1 MPLPRSPNWAWGGVD
16 RYHHKQ
22 LGRERPV
29 TALGHVFGWL
39 GRTGVVFVVLVLAIL
54 IYWSFKPWY
63 AGYDELR
70 RTADALV
77 SGQRALALE
86 ATKAIDRSNG
96 RTGNAWRFTKGQLDD
111 RITAAEAERAPI
123 AAACSSDVAALVTQ
137 GAAGVIDNRKQCV
150 RAALL
155 TREIDSLTAVRASI
169 DARRPGEPPAEAVRR
184 QADTM
189 RRAIGINRDA
199 QARVRVL
206 QADYVPDLLQR
217 TELQQ
222 QIDRAAQSANSYA
235 RAKQNAQLVITSQN
249 GVAAAARNAAAI
261 LSKARDDYG
270 ALVKERT
277 GVLSRSAVE
286 RARTWAKTNKLAD
299 AIRLAAI
306 TLVFIILSPFLIRL
320 FCYYVLAPI
329 AMRRPNIRLWVPG
342 GAEAAIPPADR
353 SATSVAVRLAEGEEV
368 LVRQDYLQTTSL
380 AATKST
386 QWFLDWRH
394 PITSSVTGLTFLTR
408 IRGAG
413 EVTTVSAVRDPFAEL
428 TIVTLPDGAAC
439 VLHPRALAAVAQ
451 PTARPLRVATQWRLT
466 SLNAWLTLQLRYIV
480 FHGPARLVIKGGRGV
495 RVERAE
501 QGRIFGQDQLVGFS
515 ADLSYAVTRTETFW
529 PYLLGR
535 ESLLKDRVAA
545 GSGVL
550 IVEEAPLTSRN
561 GRARRGIEGLID
573 AGMKVFGM

>member
-1 MPLPRSPNWAWGGVD
+1 MRLPRWPNWAWGGLD
-16 RYHHKQ
+16 RIKDTRI
-22 LGRERPV
+22 GRERRV

-39 GRTGVVFVVLVLAIL
+39 GRTGIVFLVLVLAIL
-54 IYWSFKPWY
+54 LYWSFKPWY

-77 SGQRALALE
+77 TGQRALAAE
-86 ATKAIDRSNG
+86 ATSAIDRSNAQ
-96 RTGNAWRFTKGQLDD
+96 TGSIWRWSKGQLDD
-111 RITAAEAERAPI
+111 RITAAVAERAPI
-123 AAACSSDVAALVTQ
+123 ADTCGSDVSALVTQ

-155 TREIDSLTAVRASI
+155 TREIESLTAVRDSV
-169 DARRPGEPPAEAVRR
+169 DARRPGESPGAAVRR
-184 QADTM
+184 QADAM
-189 RRAIGINRDA
+189 RRAIADNRDA
-199 QARVRVL
+199 RAKL
-206 QADYVPDLLQR
+206 TELSADYVPDLLQR
-217 TELQQ
+217 TERQRQ
-222 QIDRAAQSANSYA
+222 MD
-235 RAKQNAQLVITSQN
+235 RAKQS
-249 GVAAAARNAAAI
+249 AAAFDTAKRNAELIAASHSGI
-261 LSKARDDYG
+261 AAATNNARATLIKARDDYG
-270 ALVKERT
+270 ALVNERT
-277 GVLSRSAVE
+277 GVLSRSVVE
-286 RARTWAKTNKLAD
+286 RARSWANTNNLAG
-299 AIRLAAI
+299 AVRLAAVS
-306 TLVFIILSPFLIRL
+306 LVFIIVSPFLIRL

-329 AMRRPNIRLWVPG
+329 AMRRPHIRLRVSG
-342 GAEAAIPPADR
+342 DAGVAIPPADR
-353 SATSVAVRLAEGEEV
+353 STTSVAVRLAAGEEV

-380 AATKST
+380 AATKGT

-394 PITSSVTGLTFLTR
+394 PITSIATGLTFLTR
-408 IRGAG
+408 IRGTG
-413 EVTTVSAVRDPFAEL
+413 ELTTVSAVRDPFAEL

-451 PTARPLRVATQWRLT
+451 PVAQPLRVATRWRLT
-466 SLNAWLTLQLRYIV
+466 SLNAWLTLQLRYVV
-480 FHGPARLVIKGGRGV
+480 FHGPARLVIKGARGV

-545 GSGVL
+545 GNGVL
-550 IVEEAPLTSRN
+550 IVEEAPFTRRN